1 MIYVSVGEILFY
13 GSTLQI
19 CIDSKVTGAREFV
32 RVSRDGK
39 PDDLLNSAIG
49 GFGSGA
55 ILGRLQGQGSQVFS
69 LHKQPC

>member
-1 MIYVSVGEILFY
+1 MYLAKKFCSMGLHCKIR
-13 GSTLQI
+13 T
-19 CIDSKVTGAREFV
+19 DSKVTGAREFV

-55 ILGRLQGQGSQVFS
+55 ILGRLQGQGFLFACNFVNVIS
-69 LHKQPC
+69 